1 MKTLPLVFSVRP
13 VYLAMFFD
21 GRKRFEFRTRRPS
34 VESGDVVL
42 LYETAPTS
50 AIVATAVVGIV
61 YDGAPARV
69 WELAGSRGGITKA
82 EFDRYFANRDR
93 AVAVELEVAR
103 LTSTVPLP
111 SSMAAPQSWARW
123 KGEWPLR
130 ECSAASGGRP
140 AA

>member
-1 MKTLPLVFSVRP
+1 MAQPLVFSIRP
-13 VYLAMFFD
+13 VYLALFFD

-61 YDGAPARV
+61 YDGTPARV
-69 WELAGSRGGITKA
+69 WDLAGSSGGITKA
-82 EFDRYFANRDR
+82 EFDRYFADRCR
-93 AVAVELEVAR
+93 AVAVEIELTR

-111 SSMAAPQSWARW
+111 VGMVAPQSWARW
-123 KGEWPLR
+123 RGEWPLR
-130 ECSAASGGRP
+130 ECSTAGVGSQAT
-140 AA
+140 